1 MMHLCVSSPP
11 LQPMPQSGIALS
23 FPEALGVIGVVLP
36 DKNPLLSLVTLLGAA
51 VASGNAVVMIP
62 SKKFPLPALAFVQ
75 VSAITSNS

>member
-1 MMHLCVSSPP
+1 
-11 LQPMPQSGIALS
+11 MPQSGTALS

-62 SKKFPLPALAFVQ
+62 SKKYPLPALAFVQ
-75 VSAITSNS
+75 VNVITSGS